1 VNESGVVENEPVS
14 AKDKHPLI
22 ESELVPDGVL
32 CDTSASV
39 NASSDPRVQSGRIE
53 KSAKLREETYNR
65 TRGKAPTSRS

>member
-14 AKDKHPLI
+14 AKNKLPLI

-32 CDTSASV
+32 RDTSASV

-53 KSAKLREETYNR
+53 KSAKLREETYKR
-65 TRGKAPTSRS
+65 TRGKAPTSCL